1 MTEATVE
8 AEGSSP
14 RPPGPRPAGAATTD
28 ATEDTSSSHG
38 MGAAAPNYMSYSR
51 MNSILTCGHQFYLE
65 RILKV
70 PSNESWASVGGNA
83 MHSAIEQMLLASLS
97 TE

>member
-8 AEGSSP
+8 AGGSSP
-14 RPPGPRPAGAATTD
+14 RPSGPRPAGAATLD
-28 ATEDTSSSHG
+28 
-38 MGAAAPNYMSYSR
+38 YMSYSR

-83 MHSAIEQMLLASLS
+83 MHSAVEQMLLASLS

>member
-1 MTEATVE
+1 MTDTA
-8 AEGSSP
+8 AEPEVSNS
-14 RPPGPRPAGAATTD
+14 RPSGPRPAGAATTD
-28 ATEDTSSSHG
+28 
-38 MGAAAPNYMSYSR
+38 YMSYSR

-83 MHSAIEQMLLASLS
+83 MHSAIEQMLLASLA

>member
-1 MTEATVE
+1 MTEATAE

-14 RPPGPRPAGAATTD
+14 RPPGPRPAGAANL
-28 ATEDTSSSHG
+28 
-38 MGAAAPNYMSYSR
+38 NYMSYSR